1 MTQQPDDKPRL
12 SLPPV
17 DEIASQLGVSQ
28 SDSADPD
35 DLDLD
40 PELEAMADR
49 FVDEVLAADGDESL
63 VRQRRAVDE
72 MGLELQQQAAHRSAM
87 LQTPLRKLAH
97 QGDEGGPV
105 AQALV
110 SLRGRMEGLDPA
122 RHRLAPSALDRVL
135 AMIPGIDSRV
145 QRYFR
150 KFENAQQA
158 LDAIIEE
165 LEGGRDMLH
174 RDNLTLSDD
183 QQALNEIL
191 SELNR
196 QVALGRLIDRR
207 LKDDIAARDTDD
219 PRRHFIEEELLF
231 PLRQRIVDLQQQ
243 LAVSQQGVLALEV
256 IIRNNRELMRGVDRA
271 INVTVSALTVAVTVA
286 MAMANQR
293 LVLDR
298 IEALNSTTSQMIGG
312 TAKALR
318 QQGVDIQKRASSAML
333 DMQVLEE
340 AFSEVMGAID
350 DLSNYR
356 QEALPRLDEQINR
369 LATLSRQGNA
379 SIERLREGSEV
390 QLQNNDVDT
399 PASGNHGP
407 TDTPESTR

>member
-1 MTQQPDDKPRL
+1 MAQQPDDGRRL

-17 DEIASQLGVSQ
+17 DEIADQLEASHFAASQ
-28 SDSADPD
+28 ADMTAPD
-35 DLDLD
+35 AHDIDLEID

-49 FVDEVLAADGDESL
+49 FVEDILAEGDEEST

-105 AQALV
+105 AKALTD
-110 SLRGRMEGLDPA
+110 LRGRMEGLDPA
-122 RHRLAPSALDRVL
+122 RHRLAPTTLDRVL
-135 AMIPGIDSRV
+135 AVIPGLDSRL

-150 KFENAQQA
+150 KFENTQQA
-158 LDAIIEE
+158 LDAIIED
-165 LEGGRDMLH
+165 LESGRDMLH
-174 RDNLTLSDD
+174 RDNLTLNDD
-183 QQALNEIL
+183 QQALTKIL
-191 SELNR
+191 GELNR
-196 QVALGRLIDRR
+196 QIALGRIIDRR
-207 LKDDIAARDTDD
+207 LQDEIAARDSDD
-219 PRRHFIEEELLF
+219 PRRHFLEEELLF

-298 IEALNSTTSQMIGG
+298 IEALNTTTAQMIGG

-350 DLSNYR
+350 DLSSYR
-356 QEALPRLDEQINR
+356 QDALPRLDEQINR
-369 LATLSRQGNA
+369 MAALAKQGNA
-379 SIERLREGSEV
+379 SIERLQEGNKSQPQEGR
-390 QLQNNDVDT
+390 D
-399 PASGNHGP
+399 PS
-407 TDTPESTR
+407 

>member
-1 MTQQPDDKPRL
+1 MTQQSDDKRRL

-17 DEIASQLGVSQ
+17 DEIASQLGASKG
-28 SDSADPD
+28 DSIDPED
-35 DLDLD
+35 RDID

-49 FVDEVLAADGDESL
+49 FVESILAEGEKEAMVG
-63 VRQRRAVDE
+63 QRRAVDE

-87 LQTPLRKLAH
+87 LQTPLRQLAH
-97 QGDEGGPV
+97 QSDEGGPV
-105 AQALV
+105 AKAL
-110 SLRGRMEGLDPA
+110 SDLRGRMEGLDPT

-135 AMIPGIDSRV
+135 AIIPGIDSRL
-145 QRYFR
+145 QRYFQ

-158 LDAIIEE
+158 LDAIIED
-165 LEGGRDMLH
+165 LKGGRDMLH

-183 QQALNEIL
+183 QQALNNIL
-191 SELNR
+191 AELDR
-196 QVALGRLIDRR
+196 QIALGRLIDRR
-207 LKDDIAARDTDD
+207 LQDEIAARDIDD
-219 PRRHFIEEELLF
+219 PRRHFLQEELLF
-231 PLRQRIVDLQQQ
+231 PLRQRTVDLQQQ

-271 INVTVSALTVAVTVA
+271 INVTVAALTVAVTVA

-298 IEALNSTTSQMIGG
+298 IEALNTTTSQMIGG

-340 AFSEVMGAID
+340 AFSEVMGAIN
-350 DLSNYR
+350 DLSAYR
-356 QEALPRLDEQINR
+356 QDALPRLDKQIDR
-369 LATLSRQGNA
+369 LAALSEQGKA
-379 SIERLREGSEV
+379 SIERLQEGSDS
-390 QLQNNDVDT
+390 QPQDGHT
-399 PASGNHGP
+399 S
-407 TDTPESTR
+407 S

>member
-1 MTQQPDDKPRL
+1 MAQQSDDKRRL

-17 DEIASQLGVSQ
+17 DEIAGQLGASQ
-28 SDSADPD
+28 SGARQADSVASD
-35 DLDLD
+35 DRDID

-49 FVDEVLAADGDESL
+49 FVEDILAEGDKASA

-105 AQALV
+105 AKALTD
-110 SLRGRMEGLDPA
+110 LRGRMEGLDPA
-122 RHRLAPSALDRVL
+122 RHRLTPTTLDRVL
-135 AMIPGIDSRV
+135 AVIPGLDSRL

-150 KFENAQQA
+150 KFENTQQA

-165 LEGGRDMLH
+165 LESGRDMLH

-183 QQALNEIL
+183 QQALTNIL
-191 SELNR
+191 TELNR
-196 QVALGRLIDRR
+196 QVALGRMIDRR
-207 LKDDIAARDTDD
+207 LCDEIAARDSDD
-219 PRRHFIEEELLF
+219 PRRHFLEEELLF

-298 IEALNSTTSQMIGG
+298 IEALNTTTSQMIGG

-318 QQGVDIQKRASSAML
+318 QQGVDIQKRASGAML

-350 DLSNYR
+350 DLSSYR
-356 QEALPRLDEQINR
+356 QEALPRLDEQIER
-369 LATLSRQGNA
+369 LATLAKQGNA
-379 SIERLREGSEV
+379 SIERLQEGNA
-390 QLQNNDVDT
+390 QQQN
-399 PASGNHGP
+399 PLP
-407 TDTPESTR
+407 

>member
-1 MTQQPDDKPRL
+1 MPAKSNQEISMTQPSGDKPL

-17 DEIASQLGVSQ
+17 DDIASQLGTGQ
-28 SDSADPD
+28 ANSADA
-35 DLDLD
+35 
-40 PELEAMADR
+40 ELEAMADR
-49 FVDEVLAADGDESL
+49 FIDDILAEGEDASR

-87 LQTPLRKLAH
+87 LQTPLNQLAH

-105 AQALV
+105 AKAL
-110 SLRGRMEGLDPA
+110 SDLRGRMEGLDPT
-122 RHRLAPSALDRVL
+122 RHRLAPNALDRVM
-135 AMIPGIDSRV
+135 AIIPGLDSRL

-158 LDAIIEE
+158 LDAIIDE
-165 LEGGRDMLH
+165 LKSGHDMLQ
-174 RDNLTLSDD
+174 RDNLTLNDD
-183 QQALNEIL
+183 QQALTHML
-191 SELNR
+191 TELDR
-196 QVALGRLIDRR
+196 QITLGRLIDRR
-207 LKDDIAARDTDD
+207 LQDEIAARDADD

-243 LAVSQQGVLALEV
+243 LAVSQQGVLAIEV

-298 IEALNSTTSQMIGG
+298 IEALNTTTSQMIGG

-333 DMQVLEE
+333 DMQILEE
-340 AFSEVMGAID
+340 AFREVMGAID
-350 DLSNYR
+350 DLSSYR
-356 QEALPRLDEQINR
+356 QEALPRLEEQIER
-369 LATLSRQGNA
+369 LATLAKQGKT
-379 SIERLREGSEV
+379 SIDQLQEGSRS
-390 QLQNNDVDT
+390 Q
-399 PASGNHGP
+399 
-407 TDTPESTR
+407 PESDVTQNDTRQ

>member
-1 MTQQPDDKPRL
+1 MTQQSDDQPRL

-17 DEIASQLGVSQ
+17 DEIASQLGTSQ
-28 SDSADPD
+28 AGSG
-35 DLDLD
+35 D

-49 FVDEVLAADGDESL
+49 FVEDILAEGDEAST

-105 AQALV
+105 AKALTD
-110 SLRGRMEGLDPA
+110 LRGRMEGLDPS
-122 RHRLAPSALDRVL
+122 RHRLMPSALDRVL
-135 AMIPGIDSRV
+135 AIIPGIDSRL
-145 QRYFR
+145 QRYFH

-158 LDAIIEE
+158 LDAIIED
-165 LEGGRDMLH
+165 LESGRDMLH

-183 QQALNEIL
+183 QKALNDIL
-191 SELNR
+191 TELNR
-196 QVALGRLIDRR
+196 QIALGRLIDQR
-207 LKDDIAARDTDD
+207 LCDEIAARDSDD
-219 PRRHFIEEELLF
+219 PRRQFLEEELLF

-298 IEALNSTTSQMIGG
+298 VEALNTTTSQMIGG

-318 QQGVDIQKRASSAML
+318 QQGVDIQKKASSAML

-350 DLSNYR
+350 DLSSYR

-369 LATLSRQGNA
+369 LATLAKQGNA
-379 SIERLREGSEV
+379 SIERLSEGN
-390 QLQNNDVDT
+390 QAQPKDDT
-399 PASGNHGP
+399 TAN
-407 TDTPESTR
+407 

>member
-1 MTQQPDDKPRL
+1 MTQPSGDKPL

-17 DEIASQLGVSQ
+17 DDIASQLGTGQ
-28 SDSADPD
+28 ANSADA
-35 DLDLD
+35 
-40 PELEAMADR
+40 ELEAMADR
-49 FVDEVLAADGDESL
+49 FIDDILAEGEDASR

-87 LQTPLRKLAH
+87 LQTPLNQLAH

-105 AQALV
+105 AKAL
-110 SLRGRMEGLDPA
+110 SDLRGRMEGLDPT
-122 RHRLAPSALDRVL
+122 RHRLAPNALDRVM
-135 AMIPGIDSRV
+135 AVIPGLDSRL

-158 LDAIIEE
+158 LDAIIDE
-165 LEGGRDMLH
+165 LKSGHDMLQ
-174 RDNLTLSDD
+174 RDNLTLNDD
-183 QQALNEIL
+183 QQALTHML
-191 SELNR
+191 TELDR
-196 QVALGRLIDRR
+196 QITLGRLIDRR
-207 LKDDIAARDTDD
+207 LQDEIAARDADD

-231 PLRQRIVDLQQQ
+231 PLRQRIVDLHQQ
-243 LAVSQQGVLALEV
+243 LAVSQQGVLAIEV

-298 IEALNSTTSQMIGG
+298 IEALNATTSQMIGG

-340 AFSEVMGAID
+340 AFREVMGAID
-350 DLSNYR
+350 DLSSYR
-356 QEALPRLDEQINR
+356 QEALPRLEEQIER
-369 LATLSRQGNA
+369 LATLAKQGKT
-379 SIERLREGSEV
+379 SIDQLQEGSRS
-390 QLQNNDVDT
+390 QPDSDLTPND
-399 PASGNHGP
+399 A
-407 TDTPESTR
+407 RQ

>member
-1 MTQQPDDKPRL
+1 MTQPSGDKPL

-17 DEIASQLGVSQ
+17 DDIATQLGNGQANSV
-28 SDSADPD
+28 DA
-35 DLDLD
+35 
-40 PELEAMADR
+40 ELEAKADR
-49 FVDEVLAADGDESL
+49 FIEDILAEGEDVSRG
-63 VRQRRAVDE
+63 RQRRAVDE

-87 LQTPLRKLAH
+87 LQTPLRQLAH
-97 QGDEGGPV
+97 QSDEGGPV
-105 AQALV
+105 AKALTD
-110 SLRGRMEGLDPA
+110 LRGRMEGLDPA
-122 RHRLAPSALDRVL
+122 RHRLAPNALDRIL
-135 AMIPGIDSRV
+135 AIIPGIDSRL
-145 QRYFR
+145 QRYFQ

-158 LDAIIEE
+158 LDAIIDD
-165 LEGGRDMLH
+165 LTGGRDMLY

-183 QQALNEIL
+183 QQALNKIL
-191 SELNR
+191 AELDR
-196 QVALGRLIDRR
+196 QIALGRLIDHR
-207 LKDDIAARDTDD
+207 LQEEIATSDPDD
-219 PRRHFIEEELLF
+219 PRRQFLEEELLF

-298 IEALNSTTSQMIGG
+298 IEALNTTTAQMIGG

-340 AFSEVMGAID
+340 AFSEVMGAIN
-350 DLSNYR
+350 DLSTYR
-356 QEALPRLDEQINR
+356 QDALPRLDEQIDR
-369 LATLSRQGNA
+369 LATLSQQGKA
-379 SIERLREGSEV
+379 SIERLQEGSES
-390 QLQNNDVDT
+390 QPKDDR
-399 PASGNHGP
+399 AS
-407 TDTPESTR
+407 S

>member
-1 MTQQPDDKPRL
+1 MAQQPDDKRRL

-17 DEIASQLGVSQ
+17 AEIASQLGANRE
-28 SDSADPD
+28 DSVDPD
-35 DLDLD
+35 ERAID
-40 PELEAMADR
+40 PELEAMAGR
-49 FVDEVLAADGDESL
+49 FVEDILSENDEASIA
-63 VRQRRAVDE
+63 RQRRAVDE

-87 LQTPLRKLAH
+87 LQTPLRQLAH

-105 AQALV
+105 AKALV
-110 SLRGRMEGLDPA
+110 DLRGRMEGLDPA
-122 RHRLAPSALDRVL
+122 RHRLAPSALDRVMAL
-135 AMIPGIDSRV
+135 IPGVDSRL
-145 QRYFR
+145 QRYFQ

-165 LEGGRDMLH
+165 LKGGRDMLH
-174 RDNLTLSDD
+174 RDNVTLSDD
-183 QQALNEIL
+183 QQALNKIL
-191 SELNR
+191 AELNR
-196 QVALGRLIDRR
+196 QIALGRLIDSR
-207 LKDDIAARDTDD
+207 LQDEIAARDADD
-219 PRRHFIEEELLF
+219 PRRHFLEEELLF

-298 IEALNSTTSQMIGG
+298 IEALNTTTSQMIGG

-318 QQGVDIQKRASSAML
+318 QQGVDIQKRASGAML

-350 DLSNYR
+350 DLSSYR
-356 QEALPRLDEQINR
+356 QEALPRLDEQIDR
-369 LATLSRQGNA
+369 LATLAKQGNA
-379 SIERLREGSEV
+379 SIERLREGS
-390 QLQNNDVDT
+390 QSQPQDGHA
-399 PASGNHGP
+399 PS
-407 TDTPESTR
+407 

>member
-1 MTQQPDDKPRL
+1 MALQSDDKRRL

-17 DEIASQLGVSQ
+17 DEIADQLGANPLGGSQ
-28 SDSADPD
+28 ADSANPD
-35 DLDLD
+35 KRNID

-49 FVDEVLAADGDESL
+49 FVEDILAEGDEASV
-63 VRQRRAVDE
+63 VRQRHAVDE

-105 AQALV
+105 AKALTD
-110 SLRGRMEGLDPA
+110 LRGRMEGLDPA
-122 RHRLAPSALDRVL
+122 RHRLAPTTLDRVL
-135 AMIPGIDSRV
+135 SVIPGLDSRL

-150 KFENAQQA
+150 KFENTQQA
-158 LDAIIEE
+158 LDAIIED

-174 RDNLTLSDD
+174 RDNLTLNDD
-183 QQALNEIL
+183 QQALTKIL
-191 SELNR
+191 GELNR
-196 QVALGRLIDRR
+196 QIALGRMIDRR
-207 LKDDIAARDTDD
+207 LQDEIAARDGDD
-219 PRRHFIEEELLF
+219 PRRHFLEEELLF

-271 INVTVSALTVAVTVA
+271 VNVTVSALTVAVTVA

-298 IEALNSTTSQMIGG
+298 IEAINTTTSQMIGG

-350 DLSNYR
+350 DLSSYR
-356 QEALPRLDEQINR
+356 QEALPRLDEQIDR
-369 LATLSRQGNA
+369 LATLAKQGNT
-379 SIERLREGSEV
+379 SIERLQEG
-390 QLQNNDVDT
+390 N
-399 PASGNHGP
+399 
-407 TDTPESTR
+407 ESQPQDGRDPS

>member
-1 MTQQPDDKPRL
+1 MTQLSDDQRRL

-17 DEIASQLGVSQ
+17 EEIADQVGVPPADA
-28 SDSADPD
+28 DSVDADD
-35 DLDLD
+35 RDID
-40 PELEAMADR
+40 PELEAMADH
-49 FVDEVLAADGDESL
+49 FVKEVLAGDDEASV

-87 LQTPLRKLAH
+87 LQTPLRQLAH

-105 AQALV
+105 AKALTD
-110 SLRGRMEGLDPA
+110 LRGRMEGLDPA
-122 RHRLAPSALDRVL
+122 RHRLAPSALDRIM
-135 AMIPGIDSRV
+135 AIIPGIDSRV

-165 LEGGRDMLH
+165 LENGRDMLH

-183 QQALNEIL
+183 QQALNNIL
-191 SELNR
+191 GELNR

-207 LKDDIAARDTDD
+207 LKGEIAARDADD
-219 PRRHFIEEELLF
+219 PRRQFLEEELLF

-256 IIRNNRELMRGVDRA
+256 IIRNNRELIRGVDRA

-298 IEALNSTTSQMIGG
+298 VEALNATTSQMIGG

-318 QQGVDIQKRASSAML
+318 QQGVDIQKRASGAML
-333 DMQVLEE
+333 DMEVLEE
-340 AFSEVMGAID
+340 AFGDVMGAID
-350 DLSNYR
+350 DLSSYR
-356 QEALPRLDEQINR
+356 QEALPRLDEQIDR
-369 LATLSRQGNA
+369 LATLAKQGGA
-379 SIERLREGSEV
+379 SIERLREG
-390 QLQNNDVDT
+390 N
-399 PASGNHGP
+399 ASQPPDG
-407 TDTPESTR
+407 TATR

>member
-1 MTQQPDDKPRL
+1 MAQQPDDRRGL

-17 DEIASQLGVSQ
+17 DEIADQLKASHYSASQ
-28 SDSADPD
+28 ADAAAPNAHNS
-35 DLDLD
+35 D

-49 FVDEVLAADGDESL
+49 FVEDILAEGDQESAI
-63 VRQRRAVDE
+63 RQRRAVDE

-105 AQALV
+105 AKALID
-110 SLRGRMEGLDPA
+110 LRGRMEGLDPA
-122 RHRLAPSALDRVL
+122 RHRLAPTALDRVL
-135 AMIPGIDSRV
+135 ALIPGLDSRL

-150 KFENAQQA
+150 KFENTQQA

-165 LEGGRDMLH
+165 LESGRDMLH
-174 RDNLTLSDD
+174 RDNLTLNDD
-183 QQALNEIL
+183 QQALTKIL
-191 SELNR
+191 AELNR
-196 QVALGRLIDRR
+196 QIALGRMIDQR
-207 LKDDIAARDTDD
+207 LQDEIAARASDD
-219 PRRHFIEEELLF
+219 PRRQFLEEELLF

-243 LAVSQQGVLALEV
+243 LAVSQQGILALEV

-298 IEALNSTTSQMIGG
+298 IEALNTTTAQMIGG

-350 DLSNYR
+350 DLSSYR
-356 QEALPRLDEQINR
+356 QDALPRLDEQINR
-369 LATLSRQGNA
+369 LATLAKQGNA
-379 SIERLREGSEV
+379 SIERLQEGNQSQPNEGR
-390 QLQNNDVDT
+390 D
-399 PASGNHGP
+399 PG
-407 TDTPESTR
+407 

>member
-1 MTQQPDDKPRL
+1 MTPQSDGDRRL

-17 DEIASQLGVSQ
+17 DEIAGQLETTQ
-28 SDSADPD
+28 TDSVDPD
-35 DLDLD
+35 ERDID

-49 FVDEVLAADGDESL
+49 FVEEVLAEGAEGDEDAV
-63 VRQRRAVDE
+63 VRRRRAVDE

-105 AQALV
+105 AKALV
-110 SLRGRMEGLDPA
+110 DLRGRMDGLDPA
-122 RHRLAPSALDRVL
+122 RHRLAPSVLDRFL
-135 AMIPGIDSRV
+135 SIIPGVDSRL
-145 QRYFR
+145 QRYFH

-158 LDAIIEE
+158 LDAIIGD

-183 QQALNEIL
+183 QKALGEIL
-191 SELNR
+191 RELNR
-196 QVALGRLIDRR
+196 QIALGRLIDRR
-207 LKDDIAARDTDD
+207 LQDDIAARDDD
-219 PRRHFIEEELLF
+219 DSRRRFLEEELLF

-298 IEALNSTTSQMIGG
+298 VEALNTTTSQMIGG
-312 TAKALR
+312 TARALR
-318 QQGVDIQKRASSAML
+318 QQGVDIQKRASGAML

-340 AFSEVMGAID
+340 AFGEVMGAID
-350 DLSNYR
+350 DLSTYR
-356 QEALPRLDEQINR
+356 QEALPRLDEQIDR

-379 SIERLREGSEV
+379 SIERLREGSENSAY
-390 QLQNNDVDT
+390 LK
-399 PASGNHGP
+399 
-407 TDTPESTR
+407 

>member
-1 MTQQPDDKPRL
+1 MAQQPDDKRRL

-17 DEIASQLGVSQ
+17 AEIASQLGANRE
-28 SDSADPD
+28 DSVDPD
-35 DLDLD
+35 ERAID
-40 PELEAMADR
+40 PELEAMAGR
-49 FVDEVLAADGDESL
+49 FVEDILAENDEASIA
-63 VRQRRAVDE
+63 RQRRAVDE

-87 LQTPLRKLAH
+87 LQTPLRQLAH

-105 AQALV
+105 AKALV
-110 SLRGRMEGLDPA
+110 DLRGRMEGLDPA
-122 RHRLAPSALDRVL
+122 RHRLAPSALDRIMAL
-135 AMIPGIDSRV
+135 IPGVDSRL
-145 QRYFR
+145 QRYFQ

-165 LEGGRDMLH
+165 LKGGRDMLH
-174 RDNLTLSDD
+174 RDNVTLSDD
-183 QQALNEIL
+183 QQALNKIL
-191 SELNR
+191 AELNR
-196 QVALGRLIDRR
+196 QIALGRLIDSR
-207 LKDDIAARDTDD
+207 LQDEIAARDADD
-219 PRRHFIEEELLF
+219 PRRHFLEEELLF

-298 IEALNSTTSQMIGG
+298 IEALNTTTSQMIGG

-318 QQGVDIQKRASSAML
+318 QQGVDIQKRASGAML

-350 DLSNYR
+350 DLSSYR
-356 QEALPRLDEQINR
+356 QEALPRLDEQIDR
-369 LATLSRQGNA
+369 LATLAKQGNA
-379 SIERLREGSEV
+379 SIERLREGS
-390 QLQNNDVDT
+390 QSQPQDGHA
-399 PASGNHGP
+399 PS
-407 TDTPESTR
+407 

>member
-1 MTQQPDDKPRL
+1 MPAKSNQEISMTQPSGDKPL

-17 DEIASQLGVSQ
+17 DDIASQLGTGQ
-28 SDSADPD
+28 ANSADA
-35 DLDLD
+35 
-40 PELEAMADR
+40 ELEAMADR
-49 FVDEVLAADGDESL
+49 FIDDILAEGEDASR

-87 LQTPLRKLAH
+87 LQTPLNQLAH

-105 AQALV
+105 AKAL
-110 SLRGRMEGLDPA
+110 SDLRGRMEGLDPT
-122 RHRLAPSALDRVL
+122 RHRLAPNALDRVM
-135 AMIPGIDSRV
+135 AVIPGLDSRL

-158 LDAIIEE
+158 LDAIIDE
-165 LEGGRDMLH
+165 LKSGHDMLQ
-174 RDNLTLSDD
+174 RDNLTLNDD
-183 QQALNEIL
+183 QQALTHML
-191 SELNR
+191 TELDR
-196 QVALGRLIDRR
+196 QITLGRLIDRR
-207 LKDDIAARDTDD
+207 LQDEIAARDADD

-231 PLRQRIVDLQQQ
+231 PLRQRIVDLHQQ
-243 LAVSQQGVLALEV
+243 LAVSQQGVLAIEV

-298 IEALNSTTSQMIGG
+298 IEALNATTSQMIGG

-340 AFSEVMGAID
+340 AFREVMGAID
-350 DLSNYR
+350 DLSSYR
-356 QEALPRLDEQINR
+356 QEALPRLEEQIER
-369 LATLSRQGNA
+369 LATLAKQGKT
-379 SIERLREGSEV
+379 SIDQLQEGSRS
-390 QLQNNDVDT
+390 QPDSDLTPND
-399 PASGNHGP
+399 A
-407 TDTPESTR
+407 RQ